1 MIMAEQQAQAQRR
14 RTVYIHKPFQRKFIL
29 RFCLIAL
36 GAMLLASLIL
46 YVLSKD
52 TMTATYRYHHLSLEE
67 TGEAILPA
75 MIITNSIVLL
85 GLIAATIFVTLYVSH
100 KIGGPLYRIGSIL
113 EEIGQ
118 GNLNLQV
125 EFRQRDQLKDLVPQ
139 INQMTENLNEKIRRI
154 QSQVNDLHEKAQA
167 TDWKEDE
174 ISTDIEK
181 LHKTVYELFETE

>member
-1 MIMAEQQAQAQRR
+1 MAEQQAQAQRR
-14 RTVYIHKPFQRKFIL
+14 RILYIHKPFQRKFIL

-75 MIITNSIVLL
+75 MIITNGVILL

-118 GNLNLQV
+118 GNLNVQI

-139 INQMTENLNEKIRRI
+139 INYMIQNLNKRVRQIQGEVGHLQEKI
-154 QSQVNDLHEKAQA
+154 QD
-167 TDWKEDE
+167 TGWKEEE
-174 ISTDIEK
+174 IRKDINK
-181 LHKTVYELFETE
+181 LHNTVNELFATEQ